1 MKRRSRTDIIY
12 SILSTV
18 SKYNP
23 GALPTYIIYK
33 SNLSYDLFKSYL
45 EVLLKS
51 ELIRKKRVGGKL
63 VYDMTDK
70 GEEFMRTY
78 ERMMGFLMGQ

>member
-18 SKYNP
+18 SRYNP
-23 GALPTYIIYK
+23 GALPTYIIYR

-51 ELIRKKRVGGKL
+51 ELIREKRVGGKL
-63 VYDMTDK
+63 VYDMTGK

-78 ERMMGFLMGQ
+78 ERMRDLLIGQ